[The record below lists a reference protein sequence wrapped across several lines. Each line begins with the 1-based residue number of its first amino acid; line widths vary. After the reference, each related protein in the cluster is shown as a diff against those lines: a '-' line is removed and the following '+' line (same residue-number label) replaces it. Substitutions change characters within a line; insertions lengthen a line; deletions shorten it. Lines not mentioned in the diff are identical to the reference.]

1 MQEVGWPDPAAVVD
15 IIERM
20 LSLRAFSLMASTVEA
35 EGAAEEIALIGM
47 APLRACDSRVGFYRV
62 ETRSA
67 KRFRGAS
74 GTLQRRQRV
83 PIPVAGKSTPIGCFQ
98 QVSSHFY
105 SEPSCG

>member
-35 EGAAEEIALIGM
+35 EGAAEEVALIGT
-47 APLRACDSRVGFYRV
+47 APLRACDSRVGFYPAG
-62 ETRSA
+62 TRSA

-74 GTLQRRQRV
+74 EPLQRRQRGSV
-83 PIPVAGKSTPIGCFQ
+83 PVTGRSWRHGRWRKQ
-98 QVSSHFY
+98 RR
-105 SEPSCG
+105 